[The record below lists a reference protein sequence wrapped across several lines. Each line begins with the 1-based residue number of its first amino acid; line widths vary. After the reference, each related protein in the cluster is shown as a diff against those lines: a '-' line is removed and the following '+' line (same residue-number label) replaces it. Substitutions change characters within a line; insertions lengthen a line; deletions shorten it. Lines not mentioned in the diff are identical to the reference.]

1 MTKPRVEFHSRSS
14 EGNIYYILG
23 LVRNALQKQR
33 RINDYNELWERVQK
47 SGNYVNALAEIRK
60 IVDLIDLD
68 EQF

>member
-1 MTKPRVEFHSRSS
+1 MTRPLVEFHSKSV

-23 LVRNALQKQR
+23 QVRNALRKQR
-33 RINDYNELWERVQK
+33 RIDDYNELWERVQR

-68 EQF
+68 GQF

>member
-1 MTKPRVEFHSRSS
+1 MTRPSVEFHSGSA

-23 LVRNALQKQR
+23 KVRDVLRKQR

-60 IVDLIDLD
+60 IVDLTDLD
-68 EQF
+68 GRF